1 MRLVH
6 YLQETT
12 IGRALIA
19 YFVDLPRWVLLNLA
33 FSVTLLPSAFAFI
46 LGQTA
51 LALILTFPAAWV
63 LAAMIRLF
71 ANTTDDRVASWSLLW
86 TNIGSYKVVFS
97 AWLCLVIAG
106 LCLLTPLYIV
116 AVIPMVLVLMLAPMA
131 ISNAECLP
139 VTFWEAWRNA
149 FVMTVHYPIVAL
161 GVVLFGG
168 LMAWGIS
175 VSGGALIVALP
186 ALWAAI
192 AVYTVHDLINS
203 LMTQGNTQ

>member
-12 IGRALIA
+12 IGRALVA
-19 YFVDLPRWVLLNLA
+19 YFVDLPRWVLLNIA

-71 ANTTDDRVASWSLLW
+71 ANTTDDRVARWSLLW

-97 AWLCLVIAG
+97 AWLCLVVTG
-106 LCLLTPLYIV
+106 LCLLTPFYIL
-116 AVIPMVLVLMLAPMA
+116 AVIPMIVVLMVAPMA

-139 VTFWEAWRNA
+139 
-149 FVMTVHYPIVAL
+149 I
-161 GVVLFGG
+161 
-168 LMAWGIS
+168 
-175 VSGGALIVALP
+175 
-186 ALWAAI
+186 
-192 AVYTVHDLINS
+192 
-203 LMTQGNTQ
+203 

>member
-12 IGRALIA
+12 IGRALVA
-19 YFVDLPRWVLLNLA
+19 YFVDLPRWVLLNIA

-71 ANTTDDRVASWSLLW
+71 ANTTDDRVARWSLLW

-97 AWLCLVIAG
+97 AWLCLVVTG
-106 LCLLTPLYIV
+106 LCLLTPFYIL
-116 AVIPMVLVLMLAPMA
+116 AVIPMIVVLMVAPMA

-139 VTFWEAWRNA
+139 VTFWDAWRNA
-149 FVMTVHYPIVAL
+149 FVMAVHYPIVAL

>member
-1 MRLVH
+1 MRLVR

-19 YFVDLPRWVLLNLA
+19 YFVDLPRWVLLNIA

-51 LALILTFPAAWV
+51 LALILSFPAAWV
-63 LAAMIRLF
+63 LAVMIRFF

-86 TNIGSYKVVFS
+86 ANIGSYKVVFS
-97 AWLCLVIAG
+97 AWVCLVVAG
-106 LCLLTPLYIV
+106 LCLLTPFYII

-131 ISNAECLP
+131 ISSAECLP

-149 FVMTVHYPIVAL
+149 FVMAVHYPIVAL